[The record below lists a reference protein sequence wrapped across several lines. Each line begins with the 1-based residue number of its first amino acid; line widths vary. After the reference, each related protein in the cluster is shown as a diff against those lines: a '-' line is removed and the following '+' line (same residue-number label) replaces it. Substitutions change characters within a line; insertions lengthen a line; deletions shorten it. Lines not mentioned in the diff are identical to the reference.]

1 MVWRLEIMAKAKQ
14 SLEEGLDSS
23 ANKRHLTG
31 KERHRYIG
39 GALHNMGKSKPR
51 SGGKSHKASTPSVS
65 APRKQAYSAPTVT
78 KKAAATTKKAY
89 QSPSI
94 TKSVHLNL
102 VARKNTEASKNKNY
116 DVYSIYKS
124 GEKVPHTTQT
134 FRKMSAAKAEAK
146 ILEDE
151 SKEGLSRKRF

>member
-1 MVWRLEIMAKAKQ
+1 MAKAKL
-14 SLEEGLDSS
+14 SLEEGLDRS

-51 SGGKSHKASTPSVS
+51 SGGKSKPTPHKAASTTHKPAPSVS
-65 APRKQAYSAPTVT
+65 APKKQAYSSPTLT
-78 KKAAATTKKAY
+78 KRE
-89 QSPSI
+89 
-94 TKSVHLNL
+94 HLSL
-102 VARKNTEASKNKNY
+102 VVRKNTDESKKKPY

-124 GEKVPHTTQT
+124 GSKTPYSTQL

-146 ILEDE
+146 IEMDAHNDVR
-151 SKEGLSRKRF
+151 GQHVRGRLS